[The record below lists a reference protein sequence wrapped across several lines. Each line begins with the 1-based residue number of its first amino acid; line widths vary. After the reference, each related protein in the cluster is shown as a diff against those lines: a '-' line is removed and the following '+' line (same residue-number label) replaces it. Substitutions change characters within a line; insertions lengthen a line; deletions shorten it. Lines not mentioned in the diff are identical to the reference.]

1 METVSK
7 ELRIYL
13 ESGAKDGWCHL
24 HCPDLPG
31 LGFKAPS
38 PEAAT
43 ALAPFRLEAEI
54 DWARKAGLE
63 VPYDET
69 SKLTVVGAVKVDLPV
84 AAGDTEAI
92 FGPEMTAIDDEYL
105 AFTIKYMKAAREPI
119 LRLCRSLPASVRAF
133 RPAKGK
139 RSIEEVLAHVADGEA
154 FYLVRL
160 EASEE
165 ATKELWTEYALP
177 KAAVAA
183 RLEWVRN
190 KTIERLENLSKD
202 DSFRV
207 SRHDPNGET
216 WSARKVMRRMIWHYR
231 YHARQIEAYLTT

>member
-1 METVSK
+1 MSN
-7 ELRIYL
+7 ELRVYL

-43 ALAPFRLEAEI
+43 ALAPFRLEAEL
-54 DWARKAGLE
+54 DWARKVGLAL
-63 VPYDET
+63 PLDGT
-69 SKLTVVGAVKVDLPV
+69 PKLTVVGAVKVEVPV

-92 FGPEMTAIDDEYL
+92 FGPEMTGVDADYL
-105 AFTIKYMKAAREPI
+105 AFAMNYLKAARKP
-119 LRLCRSLPASVRAF
+119 LLSLCERLPASVMAW

-139 RSIEEVLAHVADGEA
+139 RSIEEVLGHVADAEA

-160 EASEE
+160 EAPE
-165 ATKELWTEYALP
+165 AATRELWTEYALP
-177 KAAVAA
+177 KSPPAA

-202 DSFRV
+202 DCFRV
-207 SRHDPNGET
+207 SRHDPHTET
-216 WSARKVMRRMIWHYR
+216 WTARKVLRRMIWHDR
-231 YHARQIEAYLTT
+231 YHTRQIDAYLTS